1 MKEMHSKDFLIM
13 PNADSRHMHIVLP
26 DINESCRHASKAKAE
41 SIFLI
46 ILAV

>member
-1 MKEMHSKDFLIM
+1 MKEMHSEDFLIM
-13 PNADSRHMHIVLP
+13 PNADSRCMHIVLP
-26 DINESCRHASKAKAE
+26 DINESCRHASKAKVE